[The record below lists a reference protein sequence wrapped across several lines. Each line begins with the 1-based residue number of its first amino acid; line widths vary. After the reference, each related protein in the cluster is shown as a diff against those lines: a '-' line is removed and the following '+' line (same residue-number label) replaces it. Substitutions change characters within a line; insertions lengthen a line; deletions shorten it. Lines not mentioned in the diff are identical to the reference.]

1 MWNLERYKENI
12 AIYLESGETVSY
24 QKIAERQKEIG
35 SVLRNRTVAVIVCK
49 NTLGCILCYLSFM
62 RKGIVPLL
70 LPSNLREQEALQIV
84 QVYRAGFQ

>member
-49 NTLGCILCYLSFM
+49 NTLGCIIMVS
-62 RKGIVPLL
+62 
-70 LPSNLREQEALQIV
+70 
-84 QVYRAGFQ
+84 